1 MRVRRS
7 ILLVA
12 AFIAVA
18 PAAHADMG
26 LPMLALTL
34 PAALWALIP
43 VILVEAYVFKRH
55 GFAFKWSLQW
65 NAVANV
71 VSTVAGVPLA
81 WLALVIADG
90 AIGSGIYSLGVF
102 HKLGTTSG
110 RIFDFLIHFPWLP
123 PVEDMKYYGWAVPT
137 AFLMLLVPFFFAS
150 WQIEYRIIAGRN
162 KDKDAK
168 AIRRASFYANLVSY
182 VLLAFYPVCLYFA
195 FSRG

>member
-1 MRVRRS
+1 MRVRRL

-12 AFIAVA
+12 AFVAVA
-18 PAAHADMG
+18 PAAYADMG
-26 LPMLALTL
+26 LPMLAITL

-55 GFAFKWSLQW
+55 GFAFQWSLQW

-90 AIGSGIYSLGVF
+90 VIGIGIYSLGAF
-102 HKLGTTSG
+102 HNLGTGPG
-110 RIFDFLIHFPWLP
+110 RIFDFLINIAWLP
-123 PVEDMKYYGWAVPT
+123 PMENMKDYDWAVPT
-137 AFLMLLVPFFFAS
+137 AYLMLLVPFFFAS
-150 WQIEYRIIAGRN
+150 WQIEYRIIAWWN

-168 AIRRASFYANLVSY
+168 AIRRAGFYANLVSY
-182 VLLAFYPVCLYFA
+182 ILLALYPVYLYFA
-195 FSRG
+195 FSRA